1 MNRLKSKA
9 GSFKRAVAS
18 ILKNNPNRY
27 LRYIKGVIHVGANT
41 GQGRDLYA
49 KHNLQVMWVEP
60 IPEVFLELQDNING
74 YASQHALNYLV
85 TDTDHKSYDFHISNN
100 AGASSSILQLDMH
113 KDIWPH
119 VDFIETITL
128 ESFTLDTVLAREKI
142 DIDIYD
148 GLVLDTQ
155 GSELMVLQGAV
166 RNLERFKFIQVE
178 VPDFESYVGCCQRKD
193 IDSFL
198 EPAGFREFSRVKF
211 AEHSGGGSYYDIVYK
226 KVL

>member
-85 TDTDHKSYDFHISNN
+85 TDTDHKS
-100 AGASSSILQLDMH
+100 
-113 KDIWPH
+113 
-119 VDFIETITL
+119 
-128 ESFTLDTVLAREKI
+128 
-142 DIDIYD
+142 
-148 GLVLDTQ
+148 
-155 GSELMVLQGAV
+155 
-166 RNLERFKFIQVE
+166 
-178 VPDFESYVGCCQRKD
+178 
-193 IDSFL
+193 
-198 EPAGFREFSRVKF
+198 
-211 AEHSGGGSYYDIVYK
+211 
-226 KVL
+226 